1 MKTVVVVEDE
11 PITRMDICAMLEDLG
26 FSIAGEASD
35 GFDAIE
41 LCRRIKPDVVLMD
54 AKMPIFDGL
63 SATETICREDLA
75 GCVVMLTAFSDEE
88 IVMRAA
94 EAGVTGY
101 LVKPIDRSMLL
112 PTIEV
117 AYAQSCKLRKSQ
129 IIAEKAQRKLREDR
143 DIHKAQKLFAQMVN
157 CTDTEAYEKMRKLAM
172 NKRVSLYTIA
182 CAVLGQE
189 DVLK

>member
-1 MKTVVVVEDE
+1 MKTVAVAEDE

-41 LCRRIKPDVVLMD
+41 LCRRTNPDVVLMD

-63 SATETICREDLA
+63 AAAETICKENLA

-88 IVMRAA
+88 IVKRAV

-101 LVKPIDRSMLL
+101 LVKPIDRSKLL

-117 AYAQSCKLRKSQ
+117 AYAQSCRLREASNEAK
-129 IIAEKAQRKLREDR
+129 KAKESLREDR
-143 DIHKAQKLFAQMVN
+143 EIHKAQKLLAQREH

-172 NKRVSLYTIA
+172 NKRVSVSVIA
-182 CAVLGQE
+182 RAVLDQGGG
-189 DVLK
+189 LK